1 MLCNNLVTL
10 RGVEIKQSVDQGS
23 IAQRIYSL
31 SAGLPRSCG
40 VKEDLQSPTSY
51 LTIAGLS
58 LLRGDL
64 KSTSSAIQ
72 YYFIINLQI
81 FLQTKR
87 RITNPA

>member
-31 SAGLPRSCG
+31 S
-40 VKEDLQSPTSY
+40 
-51 LTIAGLS
+51 AGLS